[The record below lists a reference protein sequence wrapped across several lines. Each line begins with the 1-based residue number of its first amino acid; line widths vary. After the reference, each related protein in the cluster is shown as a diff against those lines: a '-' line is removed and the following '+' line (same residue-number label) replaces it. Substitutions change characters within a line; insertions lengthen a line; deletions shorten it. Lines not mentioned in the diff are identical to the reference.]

1 MCASKNIMKKKN
13 FFPQG
18 GKIFENHKYNKELLS
33 RIYKGHLKFNS
44 KKNTNR
50 HFSKEDI
57 RMTNKYMKKHSI
69 SLDMGETQIES
80 Q

>member
-1 MCASKNIMKKKN
+1 MCASKNIIKKKN
-13 FFPQG
+13 FSPQG
-18 GKIFENHKYNKELLS
+18 GKIFKNHKYNKELLS
-33 RIYKGHLKFNS
+33 RIYKGLLKFNS

-57 RMTNKYMKKHSI
+57 RMTNKYMKKHSV
-69 SLDMGETQIES
+69 SLDMGEIKIES